1 MLFQV
6 SCAAPNAETF
16 TAESYGITEA
26 NTPQCG
32 DAVPELTL
40 VPASAMPTI
49 GEAELQD
56 ATVKAINKAL
66 GGREDMVKGLQEN
79 IKKILSEGS
88 DTTVQETDN
97 RLLELQMKLLKKAN
111 ARRNYDDLADEI
123 EALRKQK
130 TYCDG

>member
-66 GGREDMVKGLQEN
+66 GGREDMMKGLQEN
-79 IKKILSEGS
+79 IKKILSERFRYNSSGNRQSIIGTS
-88 DTTVQETDN
+88 DETAKESQCQK
-97 RLLELQMKLLKKAN
+97 EL
-111 ARRNYDDLADEI
+111 
-123 EALRKQK
+123 
-130 TYCDG
+130 

>member
-1 MLFQV
+1 
-6 SCAAPNAETF
+6 
-16 TAESYGITEA
+16 
-26 NTPQCG
+26 
-32 DAVPELTL
+32 
-40 VPASAMPTI
+40 MPTI

-66 GGREDMVKGLQEN
+66 GGREDMMKGLQEN